1 MSTSLD
7 TISIK
12 VNSIKPTFD
21 LIIQFL
27 LVVFHADNK
36 ISLVL
41 YYCLYYFML
50 TAHGIYCHDTAFQ
63 IQSLNKFWDGFYLI
77 AFLSNFLLIKSTT
90 LAAAQALTIFNDS
103 KLPSFFSILVPYILL
118 IYNLNTR
125 SSSLGLRKEKTLLNV
140 SEGF

>member
-1 MSTSLD
+1 MSLNA
-7 TISIK
+7 ISFK
-12 VNSIKPTFD
+12 VNPVQPALYHVMQVL
-21 LIIQFL
+21 LIT
-27 LVVFHADNK
+27 FHAYNK
-36 ISLVL
+36 VRLVL
-41 YYCLYYFML
+41 YYCFYYFML
-50 TAHGIYCHDTAFQ
+50 TTYGIYCHYTSFQ
-63 IQSLNKFWDGFYLI
+63 IQGLNKFRNSFYLI